1 MKKIFTKLLSVF
13 ICALMIAY
21 LLPTSVYASAINRIS
36 KPTVQEQGQSMDGD
50 AEPYAIGEDIS
61 LRNENTK
68 YIRMSDGS
76 YHVAMYETAVH
87 YLNEDGDWDEIDN
100 TLVSSSSNDTG
111 DFAGVSNLKGK

>member
-36 KPTVQEQGQSMDGD
+36 KPTVQEQGQSVDGD

-68 YIRMSDGS
+68 YIATLQGLKITIRIRHSLLAEQASD
-76 YHVAMYETAVH
+76 
-87 YLNEDGDWDEIDN
+87 I
-100 TLVSSSSNDTG
+100 
-111 DFAGVSNLKGK
+111 